1 MKFILKV
8 ILIAALSYI
17 CELFLP
23 WWVVVLS
30 GFFGGVLIPTS
41 GFNSF
46 LSGFLGVGLLW
57 LIVAFALHNN
67 SDGILTT
74 RVSQIFQ
81 LGQPAFILV
90 ICALVGGL
98 AGGLG
103 ALTGSQFHRLF
114 IKEKKKSM
122 YT

>member
-8 ILIAALSYI
+8 VLIAALSYI
-17 CELFLP
+17 LELFLP
-23 WWVVVLS
+23 WWSVVIS
-30 GFFGGVLIPTS
+30 GFLIGALIPTG

-57 LIVAFALHNN
+57 LIFAFALHNS
-67 SDGILTT
+67 SDGILTEK
-74 RVSQIFQ
+74 VAQIFQ
-81 LGQPAFILV
+81 LSQPALLIV
-90 ICALVGGL
+90 ISALIGGL

-103 ALTGSQFHRLF
+103 ALTGSQLYRIFA
-114 IKEKKKSM
+114 KEKKKSM

>member
-8 ILIAALSYI
+8 ILIAALGYI
-17 CELFLP
+17 AELFLP
-23 WWVVVLS
+23 WWAVVLS
-30 GFFGGVLIPTS
+30 GFVIGTLIPTS

-46 LSGFLGVGLLW
+46 LSGFLGIGMLW
-57 LIVAFALHNN
+57 LIFAFALHNN

-74 RVSQIFQ
+74 MVSQIFQ

-103 ALTGSQFHRLF
+103 ALSGSQFYRLF
-114 IKEKKKSM
+114 AKEKKPT
-122 YT
+122 YR

>member
-8 ILIAALSYI
+8 ILIAALSYFT
-17 CELFLP
+17 EMFLP
-23 WWVVVLS
+23 WWSVVLC
-30 GFFGGVLIPTS
+30 GFFVGVLIPTA

-46 LSGFLGVGLLW
+46 LSGFLGAGMLW
-57 LIVAFALHNN
+57 LLFAFALHNN

-74 RVSQIFQ
+74 KVSEIFE

-90 ICALVGGL
+90 ICAIIGGV

-103 ALTGSQFHRLF
+103 ALTGSQFFRIF
-114 IKEKKKSM
+114 AKEEKKSM
-122 YT
+122 YM